1 MTLVARIREEFS
13 AWIAS
18 VAEAI
23 VAGFSRFGAQHQVR
37 LVETEQ
43 NTFVMKMTAKPKQ
56 PVPPEYHFVLA
67 DDGPDQAL
75 AAEWKAALKGSRLD
89 VKLKSSRFLFRPLD
103 LPRRAADFLDGM
115 IRSQIDRLTPWA
127 ANDAV
132 FSWSAPV
139 ETAADRIHLTV
150 IATPKTKVTPFVR
163 LAEAWGVGSVTLY
176 AGQDDGSAAA
186 GETKVFEKHMRGS
199 LDVVRVRRIL
209 SIVLL
214 VAAIAAALSF
224 VMADV
229 IGGRLESE
237 QQQLSRRI
245 TERRALMRLSS
256 GSSGDSA
263 QTILA
268 RRKQNTP
275 SSVLVLE
282 ALSEILPDNTYV
294 TELRIEKDKLQ
305 IVGITQDAPSLVKMI
320 EQSPHFT
327 RATFFAPTTRSTND
341 PGERFHVEARLKPYF
356 GPAT

>member
-1 MTLVARIREEFS
+1 
-13 AWIAS
+13 
-18 VAEAI
+18 
-23 VAGFSRFGAQHQVR
+23 
-37 LVETEQ
+37 
-43 NTFVMKMTAKPKQ
+43 
-56 PVPPEYHFVLA
+56 
-67 DDGPDQAL
+67 
-75 AAEWKAALKGSRLD
+75 
-89 VKLKSSRFLFRPLD
+89 
-103 LPRRAADFLDGM
+103 M

-139 ETAADRIHLTV
+139 EIAADRIHLTV
-150 IATPKTKVTPFVR
+150 VATPKAKVTPFVK
-163 LAEAWGVGSVTLY
+163 LAEAWGVGSVALY
-176 AGQDDGSAAA
+176 ASQDGESATAD
-186 GETKVFEKHMRGS
+186 ETKVFEKHMRGS

-224 VMADV
+224 VVADV
-229 IGGRLESE
+229 IGGGLESQ

-294 TELRIEKDKLQ
+294 TELRMEKDKLQ

-327 RATFFAPTTRSTND
+327 RATFFAPTTRSSND

>member
-1 MTLVARIREEFS
+1 MTVVARVREEFS

-23 VAGFSRFGAQHQVR
+23 VAGSSRFGAQQQVR

-43 NTFVMKMTAKPKQ
+43 NTFVMSMTAKPKQ
-56 PVPPEYHFVLA
+56 PVPPECRFVLA
-67 DDGPDQAL
+67 DDRPDQAL

-89 VKLKSSRFLFRPLD
+89 VKLRSSRFLFRPLD
-103 LPRRAADFLDGM
+103 LPKRAADFLDGM

-127 ANDAV
+127 ASDAV

-150 IATPKTKVTPFVR
+150 IATPKAKVTPFVS
-163 LAEAWGVGSVTLY
+163 LAEAWGAGSVALY
-176 AGQDDGSAAA
+176 ASQDGESATAD
-186 GETKVFEKHMRGS
+186 EIKVFEKHMRGS

-214 VAAIAAALSF
+214 AAAIAAALFF
-224 VMADV
+224 VAADV

-256 GSSGDSA
+256 GSSDSA

-282 ALSEILPDNTYV
+282 ALSEILPDSTYV

-327 RATFFAPTTRSTND
+327 RATFFAPTTRSAND